1 MTGAWRALARLAW
14 RDASRHSGRSAL
26 VVLLVALPVATVVGA
41 VVAFATTEPTSE
53 QKAEQALG
61 LADLAVFT
69 QGSQDDAAIAG
80 LRDDLPEGTR
90 FEFVRRGALTLSGNG
105 ARTDV
110 AALGANL
117 NDLAQG
123 MLELVDG
130 RAPRAGGSP
139 PEIALTSGILRTLEA
154 SIGSTIEAHGVG
166 EVVVVGVVRDP
177 LDLERKAAVVLPD
190 VLSDASKTLLV
201 SLSDPGSS
209 NDLSEA
215 VRKSGLSSLSRADTS
230 SASTQEEAIALVL
243 GGLVFFEVALV
254 AGAAFAVSARRRQR
268 DLALL
273 AASGAHPGHTRTAVL
288 ISGAILGALG
298 AGLGLV
304 LGLVSVWL
312 ARPWLQRWSGQVVD
326 DLAIPGALVV
336 TGVALGFVSAVMAAW
351 FPARAAARM
360 PVLLALAGRR
370 PSSKPSHRWLAFGVV
385 VSAAG
390 LGILVA
396 APFVLAN
403 VGGGILVG
411 AGLLLGAVCVLLG
424 FGATSPWI
432 LDQLGRLAPR
442 LPLAPR
448 LALRDAARFRSRNG
462 AVITAVLAS
471 LAISVALGGTLETM
485 ERNNLQSYQ
494 PLLAEDQLLIDGPAA
509 DQVVERFLRE
519 LPVAAAAPI
528 TQTLL
533 LPPGEVPSG
542 SEPLVTVGSTEV
554 LRVIGA
560 DSAAVA
566 ALEAGEVV
574 VIDRG
579 EDQRRE
585 EHESI
590 EILSGEAPIHR
601 IKLDTPPQA
610 AAGVIVTRYL
620 LRDLGYTVPAEEH
633 GAWLVR
639 LEGSVTREDL
649 GQARGIAAGF
659 TQTTVSVEEGPP
671 DTLVFERT
679 ALVISVVTA
688 LACVAIALALA
699 AAETRSDQQTLLA
712 VGADPRLRRIMAAGR
727 ALLLSAIGALLAV
740 PAGLLPVWGLNRSD
754 DAAAGSIALPWDTI
768 AIVAIGVPC
777 VAAAGAWALTRPR
790 RSPSGLRTTVI

>member
-1 MTGAWRALARLAW
+1 
-14 RDASRHSGRSAL
+14 

-61 LADLAVFT
+61 RADLAVFT

-90 FEFVRRGALTLSGNG
+90 FEFVRRGVLTLSGNG

-130 RAPRAGGSP
+130 RAPRVGGSP

-190 VLSDASKTLLV
+190 VVSDASKTLLV

-215 VRKSGLSSLSRADTS
+215 VRKSGLRSLSRADTS
-230 SASTQEEAIALVL
+230 SASTQEGAIALVL

-312 ARPWLQRWSGQVVD
+312 ARPGLQRWSGQVVD
-326 DLAIPGALVV
+326 DLRIPGALVV

-370 PSSKPSHRWLAFGVV
+370 PSSKPSHRWLAFGAV

-471 LAISVALGGTLETM
+471 LAISVAVGGTLETM

-509 DQVVERFLRE
+509 DQVVQRLLRE
-519 LPVAAAAPI
+519 LPVAAAAPV
-528 TQTLL
+528 TRTLL
-533 LPPGEVPSG
+533 LPPGEMPSG
-542 SEPLVTVGSTEV
+542 SEPVVTVGSTEV
-554 LRVIGA
+554 LQAIGA

-574 VIDRG
+574 VIDGG
-579 EDQRRE
+579 EDQPRE

-590 EILSGEAPIHR
+590 EILRGEAPIHR
-601 IKLDTPPQA
+601 IKLDTPTQA
-610 AAGVIVTRYL
+610 VAGVIVTRYL

-699 AAETRSDQQTLLA
+699 AAETRPDQQTLLA

-754 DAAAGSIALPWDTI
+754 DATAGSIAIPWDTI

-790 RSPSGLRTTVI
+790 RSSSGLRTTVI